1 MTDHLAAV
9 TALPGVE
16 AAALEARRVVDSLLS
31 NKLMRRRSADV
42 AVEAG
47 LRSAT
52 ASAAL
57 DGVPV
62 DGPLR
67 LAGELGPLAKVLER
81 APMQALARA
90 HLLACTGL
98 VPEAELGRP
107 RESADLPRLQAVF
120 ELIGRPTTAPAV
132 VVAAIVHG
140 ELLAVQPFSTGNGV
154 VARAVARAVL
164 VNRGLD
170 PRGVTAPDVGHA
182 ADPATY
188 HLRVQAYA
196 SGADL
201 SGWAIHCADALAD
214 GAREGLAICAA
225 LGR

>member
-47 LRSAT
+47 LRCAR
-52 ASAAL
+52 ASAEL
-57 DGVPV
+57 DGVAL

-67 LAGELGPLAKVLER
+67 LASELGPLATTLAR

-98 VPEAELGRP
+98 VPEDELGRP
-107 RESADLPRLQAVF
+107 RQDADLPRLQTMF
-120 ELIGRPTTAPAV
+120 DLIGRPTTAPAV
-132 VVAAIVHG
+132 VVAAV
-140 ELLAVQPFSTGNGV
+140 
-154 VARAVARAVL
+154 
-164 VNRGLD
+164 
-170 PRGVTAPDVGHA
+170 
-182 ADPATY
+182 
-188 HLRVQAYA
+188 
-196 SGADL
+196 
-201 SGWAIHCADALAD
+201 
-214 GAREGLAICAA
+214 
-225 LGR
+225 